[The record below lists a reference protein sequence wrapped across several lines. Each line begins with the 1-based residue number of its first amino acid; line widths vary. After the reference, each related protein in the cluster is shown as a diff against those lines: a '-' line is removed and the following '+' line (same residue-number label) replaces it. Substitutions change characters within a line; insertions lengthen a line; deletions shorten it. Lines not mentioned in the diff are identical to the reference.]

1 MSQSA
6 LLRRLLRYVKPYGL
20 LLAMALVFA
29 LLQVAMTL
37 SAPVIIGQAV
47 DAIVAAGQVDF
58 IRVTQTLTALAAVVI
73 LAALFQL
80 LMTCCTNACCY
91 RTIRDL
97 RMQCFAQFHALPL
110 ATLDKTQQGDF
121 MNTLVNDIDVIS
133 DGLLQGFT
141 QLFTGVI
148 TIVGT
153 LGFMLSIHPGIT
165 LAVVLITPLSF
176 GVASFIASRSSRLF
190 KQQARIKGELSGF
203 AEERVNGQSLVA
215 AYNQQAVSEAAFD
228 EINQRLNQVG
238 TQVQFIS
245 SLTNPCTRFVNNLAY
260 AAVGIIG
267 ALTALGGGMSVGQL
281 TSFLSYASQY
291 TKPFNE
297 ISGVVTELQ
306 ASLSSCE
313 RVFHLLDQPQES
325 DQADQGSGKQGRG
338 ELRLEH
344 VSFRYQ
350 ANEPLIEDFN
360 LTVKPGQ
367 KIAIVGPTG
376 CGKTTLINLLMRF
389 YEIGGGVIRLDGVDT
404 RTLSRHELRAHF
416 GMVLQDSWI
425 FRGTIRENIA
435 YGRPDA
441 SLADVEKAARQAH
454 LDYFIHQ
461 LPQGYD
467 TLLDE
472 TVSLSQGQKQLLCI
486 ARVLLCDPQI
496 LILDEATSSIDTRTE
511 LLVQSAFD
519 QMMQGRT
526 SFIVAHR
533 LSTIEQA
540 DRILVMNHGQI
551 LEQGSHHELLKQGGF
566 YSQLYNSQFAG
577 E

>member
-1 MSQSA
+1 MRQTE
-6 LLRRLLRYVKPYGL
+6 LLRRLLHYVRPYGL
-20 LLAMALVFA
+20 LLAAALGFA
-29 LLQVAMTL
+29 LFQVAMTL
-37 SAPVIIGQAV
+37 SAPVLIGQAV
-47 DAIVAAGQVDF
+47 DAMVAAGQVDF
-58 IRVTQTLTALAAVVI
+58 GQVGHILFRLALIVI
-73 LAALFQL
+73 LAAVFQW
-80 LMTCCTNACCY
+80 LMTLCTNACCY
-91 RTIRDL
+91 RTVRDL
-97 RMQCFAQFHALPL
+97 RVQCFRQFHALPL
-110 ATLDKTQQGDF
+110 ATLDSTQQGNF
-121 MNTLVNDIDVIS
+121 MNTLVNDIDVIT

-153 LGFMLSIHPGIT
+153 LGFMLSIHPMIT
-165 LAVVLITPLSF
+165 LAVVLITPLSL
-176 GVASFIASRSSRLF
+176 GVASLIASRSSRLF

-203 AEERVNGQSLVA
+203 AQERIHGQSLVA
-215 AYNQQAVSEAAFD
+215 AYNQQTASEAAFD
-228 EINQRLNQVG
+228 EINERLNHVG

-267 ALTALGGGMSVGQL
+267 ALTALEGGMSVGQL

-313 RVFHLLDQPQES
+313 RVFRLLDLPQEM
-325 DQADQGSGKQGRG
+325 DQADQGRLPSCRG
-338 ELRLEH
+338 ELKLEH

-350 ANEPLIEDFN
+350 NSEPLIEDFN

-389 YEIGGGVIRLDGVDT
+389 YEIRSGSIWLDDWDI
-404 RTLSRHELRAHF
+404 RTLSRSELRRNF

-425 FRGTIRENIA
+425 FCGTIRENIA
-435 YGRPDA
+435 YGNPDA
-441 SLADVEKAARQAH
+441 SLEAIEEAARKAH
-454 LDYFIHQ
+454 LDYFIRQ

-486 ARVLLCDPQI
+486 ARVLVSDPKI

-519 QMMQGRT
+519 RMMKGRT
-526 SFIVAHR
+526 SFVVAHR

-540 DRILVMNHGQI
+540 DQILVMNHGQI
-551 LEQGSHHELLKQGGF
+551 VEQGTHHELLKYNGF
-566 YSQLYNSQFAG
+566 YAQLYNSQFAQS
-577 E
+577 

>member
-1 MSQSA
+1 MRQTE
-6 LLRRLLRYVKPYGL
+6 LLRRLLHYVRPYVL
-20 LLAMALVFA
+20 LLAAALGFA
-29 LLQVAMTL
+29 LFQVAMTL
-37 SAPVIIGQAV
+37 SAPVLIGQAV
-47 DAIVAAGQVDF
+47 DAMVAAGQVDF
-58 IRVTQTLTALAAVVI
+58 GQVGHILFRLALIVI
-73 LAALFQL
+73 LAAVFQW
-80 LMTCCTNACCY
+80 LMTLCTNACCY
-91 RTIRDL
+91 RTVRDL
-97 RMQCFAQFHALPL
+97 RVQCFRQFHALPL
-110 ATLDKTQQGDF
+110 ATLDSTQQGDF
-121 MNTLVNDIDVIS
+121 MNTLVNDIDVIT

-153 LGFMLSIHPGIT
+153 LGFMLSIHPMIT
-165 LAVVLITPLSF
+165 LAVVLITPLSL
-176 GVASFIASRSSRLF
+176 GVASLIASRSSRLF

-203 AEERVNGQSLVA
+203 AQERIHGQSLVA
-215 AYNQQAVSEAAFD
+215 AYNQQTASEAAFD
-228 EINQRLNQVG
+228 EINERLNHVG

-267 ALTALGGGMSVGQL
+267 ALTALEGGMSVGQL

-313 RVFHLLDQPQES
+313 RVFRLLDLPQEM
-325 DQADQGSGKQGRG
+325 DQADQGRLPSCRG
-338 ELRLEH
+338 ELKLEH

-350 ANEPLIEDFN
+350 NSEPLIEDFN

-389 YEIGGGVIRLDGVDT
+389 YEIRSGSIWLDDWDI
-404 RTLSRHELRAHF
+404 RTLSRSELRRNF

-425 FRGTIRENIA
+425 FCGTIRENIA
-435 YGRPDA
+435 YGNPDA
-441 SLADVEKAARQAH
+441 SMEAIEEAARKAH
-454 LDYFIHQ
+454 LDYFIRQ

-486 ARVLLCDPQI
+486 ARVLVSDPKI

-519 QMMQGRT
+519 QMMKGRT
-526 SFIVAHR
+526 SFVVAHR

-540 DRILVMNHGQI
+540 DQILVMNHGQI
-551 LEQGSHHELLKQGGF
+551 VEQGTHHELLKYNGF
-566 YSQLYNSQFAG
+566 YAQLYNSQFAQS
-577 E
+577 

>member
-20 LLAMALVFA
+20 LLGMALVFA

-58 IRVTQTLTALAAVVI
+58 IRVTQTLAALSAVVI

-165 LAVVLITPLSF
+165 LAVVLITPLSL

-215 AYNQQAVSEAAFD
+215 AYNQQAASEAAFD

-245 SLTNPCTRFVNNLAY
+245 SLTNPCTRFVNNLA
-260 AAVGIIG
+260 
-267 ALTALGGGMSVGQL
+267 
-281 TSFLSYASQY
+281 LS
-291 TKPFNE
+291 
-297 ISGVVTELQ
+297 
-306 ASLSSCE
+306 
-313 RVFHLLDQPQES
+313 
-325 DQADQGSGKQGRG
+325 
-338 ELRLEH
+338 
-344 VSFRYQ
+344 
-350 ANEPLIEDFN
+350 LIH
-360 LTVKPGQ
+360 
-367 KIAIVGPTG
+367 I
-376 CGKTTLINLLMRF
+376 
-389 YEIGGGVIRLDGVDT
+389 
-404 RTLSRHELRAHF
+404 
-416 GMVLQDSWI
+416 
-425 FRGTIRENIA
+425 
-435 YGRPDA
+435 
-441 SLADVEKAARQAH
+441 
-454 LDYFIHQ
+454 
-461 LPQGYD
+461 
-467 TLLDE
+467 
-472 TVSLSQGQKQLLCI
+472 
-486 ARVLLCDPQI
+486 
-496 LILDEATSSIDTRTE
+496 
-511 LLVQSAFD
+511 
-519 QMMQGRT
+519 
-526 SFIVAHR
+526 
-533 LSTIEQA
+533 
-540 DRILVMNHGQI
+540 
-551 LEQGSHHELLKQGGF
+551 
-566 YSQLYNSQFAG
+566 
-577 E
+577 

>member
-1 MSQSA
+1 MRQTE
-6 LLRRLLRYVKPYGL
+6 LLRRLLHYVRPYGL
-20 LLAMALVFA
+20 LLAAALGFA
-29 LLQVAMTL
+29 LFQVAMTL
-37 SAPVIIGQAV
+37 SAPVLIGQAV
-47 DAIVAAGQVDF
+47 DAMVAAGQVDF
-58 IRVTQTLTALAAVVI
+58 GQVGHILFRLALIVI
-73 LAALFQL
+73 LAAVFQW
-80 LMTCCTNACCY
+80 LMTLCTNACCY
-91 RTIRDL
+91 RTVRDL
-97 RMQCFAQFHALPL
+97 RVQCFRQFHALPL
-110 ATLDKTQQGDF
+110 ATLDGTQQGDF
-121 MNTLVNDIDVIS
+121 MNTLVNDIDVIT

-153 LGFMLSIHPGIT
+153 LGFMLSIHPMIT
-165 LAVVLITPLSF
+165 LAVVLITPLSL
-176 GVASFIASRSSRLF
+176 GVASLIASRSSRLF

-203 AEERVNGQSLVA
+203 AQERIHGQSLVA
-215 AYNQQAVSEAAFD
+215 AYNQQTASEAAFD
-228 EINQRLNQVG
+228 EINERLNHVG

-267 ALTALGGGMSVGQL
+267 ALTALEGGMSVGQL

-313 RVFHLLDQPQES
+313 RVFRLLDLPQEK
-325 DQADQGSGKQGRG
+325 DQADQGRLPSCRG
-338 ELRLEH
+338 ELKLEH

-350 ANEPLIEDFN
+350 NSEPLIEDFN

-389 YEIGGGVIRLDGVDT
+389 YEIRSGSIWLDDWDI
-404 RTLSRHELRAHF
+404 RTLSRSELRRNF

-425 FRGTIRENIA
+425 FCGTIRENIA
-435 YGRPDA
+435 YGNPDA
-441 SLADVEKAARQAH
+441 SLEAIEEAARKAH
-454 LDYFIHQ
+454 LDYFIRQ

-486 ARVLLCDPQI
+486 ARVLVSDPKI

-519 QMMQGRT
+519 RMMKGRT
-526 SFIVAHR
+526 SFVVAHR

-540 DRILVMNHGQI
+540 DQILVMNHGQI
-551 LEQGSHHELLKQGGF
+551 VEQGTHHELLKYNGF
-566 YSQLYNSQFAG
+566 YAQLYNSQFAQS
-577 E
+577 